1 MNQHLMKQKI
11 TTYIKAAWQWHQS
24 GNGPVT
30 EGVGLQ
36 MKDLEEEI
44 LTGYGLPH
52 LAFQY
57 SEMLQFEGFSKKNL
71 KKRTADLMQRL
82 AHTATDFLLAPIEKD
97 EKVLQQSKA
106 KLKDGVEVLPMIGIS
121 TAYYNLF
128 LYHDFYF
135 RNLLNE
141 QALLQHLKKAEALDK
156 QEETRIPYTYQTLQN
171 GNHTK
176 RLMLAGIPFM
186 KEYQQ
191 FLKYTCTRQKWD
203 TGFKRNENKAKT
215 VLDDS
220 IGLTRFFITYLGA
233 KNEDMA
239 VMEILAPI
247 NNHFARLR
255 IWCTTEL
262 ITLILLH
269 AKYYSLAIP
278 AMYVMNP
285 RYLNNGE
292 MHLRLKDA
300 HYKNIEIDNIDI
312 GLERDKDEQGDIP
325 YYSVK
330 YLKPITTISE
340 GLEPGQVDEF
350 PF

>member
-44 LTGYGLPH
+44 LTGYGLPY

-71 KKRTADLMQRL
+71 KKRANGLMERL
-82 AHTATDFLLAPIEKD
+82 TQAATDFLLAPIEKD
-97 EKVLQQSKA
+97 ETVLKQSKE
-106 KLKDGVEVLPMIGIS
+106 KLQDGVEVLPMLGIS

-135 RNLLNE
+135 RNRLNE
-141 QALLQHLKKAEALDK
+141 QALLQHLKKAEVLDK
-156 QEETRIPYTYQTLQN
+156 QEEMRIPYTFQTLQN

-176 RLMLAGIPFM
+176 RLMQAGVPFM

-203 TGFKRNENKAKT
+203 TGFKRNEFKSKT
-215 VLDDS
+215 ALDDY

-233 KNEDMA
+233 KNGNMA

-247 NNHFARLR
+247 NNHFVRLR
-255 IWCTTEL
+255 LWCTTEL
-262 ITLILLH
+262 ITLIILYAGIILW
-269 AKYYSLAIP
+269 LF
-278 AMYVMNP
+278 
-285 RYLNNGE
+285 
-292 MHLRLKDA
+292 RLCM
-300 HYKNIEIDNIDI
+300 
-312 GLERDKDEQGDIP
+312 
-325 YYSVK
+325 
-330 YLKPITTISE
+330 
-340 GLEPGQVDEF
+340 
-350 PF
+350 